1 MISDAGQMMSN
12 MQNMM
17 GGGGMPDMNDPAM
30 RDMAQNM
37 MQDPNM
43 AGLAAQ
49 MQGMGG
55 GMGGAPPGGGGSGG
69 SDAAPNVD

>member
-1 MISDAGQMMSN
+1 MMSN

-43 AGLAAQ
+43 AGMAAQ

-55 GMGGAPPGGGGSGG
+55 MPGMGGAPPGGGGS
-69 SDAAPNVD
+69 DAAPNVD